1 MKVAVSASLAGLS
14 LRHAARAVGWSDHNE
29 LARVLRR
36 YGLQEAH
43 KLRQQELERGEREL
57 LLMRILQ
64 GSRALREH
72 ARPDPYTHLEQV
84 LARRRTP

>member
-1 MKVAVSASLAGLS
+1 MKVAVSAASAGLS
-14 LRHAARAVGWSDHNE
+14 LRRAARSVGWSDHNE

-43 KLRQQELERGEREL
+43 KLRQQELERGEKEL

-64 GSRALREH
+64 GSRALREQ
-72 ARPDPYTHLEQV
+72 ARPDPYAQLKQLLEGH
-84 LARRRTP
+84 RTP